1 MASSEY
7 CKAAQRN
14 INERKHE
21 ENILKQSEE
30 RYRLLFQN
38 MLERCAYCKM
48 LFDDKGHP
56 DDWVYLDV
64 NPAFEQLTG
73 LENIVGKKVTEA
85 IPGIKQAHPELF

>member
-1 MASSEY
+1 MQDRDKTREQLIDDLRKMRRKMASSEY
-7 CKAAQRN
+7 CEAAQRN

-38 MLERCAYCKM
+38 MLEGCAYCKM

-56 DDWVYLDV
+56 DDW
-64 NPAFEQLTG
+64 A
-73 LENIVGKKVTEA
+73 
-85 IPGIKQAHPELF
+85 